1 MLAVERHDDGLAV
14 VTLNRPEKRNAL
26 SLELRERLAAGLQEL
41 HDAHAI
47 LLTGAGSAFCA
58 GMDVTQFGGDRA
70 HRERIVATSI
80 AAFRALALH
89 PVPTIAYVNGPA
101 VAGGFALALLCDVR
115 LAAETARFGFPE
127 LGRHIPP
134 AYAAASAALP
144 EALARELCLTGRLVD
159 AREAV
164 AAGIAA
170 RLATREEALAF
181 AHGVAAQPPA
191 ATAAVKRRALAAGEH
206 TWRRALEL
214 EEEELRA
221 ALLSDP

>member
-1 MLAVERHDDGLAV
+1 MSVGF
-14 VTLNRPEKRNAL
+14 K
-26 SLELRERLAAGLQEL
+26 AGLKTRLYGPKSPKRPAYYYQPSRREHPL
-41 HDAHAI
+41 DR
-47 LLTGAGSAFCA
+47 GASA
-58 GMDVTQFGGDRA
+58 GD
-70 HRERIVATSI
+70 S
-80 AAFRALALH
+80 
-89 PVPTIAYVNGPA
+89 P
-101 VAGGFALALLCDVR
+101 
-115 LAAETARFGFPE
+115 ETARFGFPE

-170 RLATREEALAF
+170 RLATREEAVAF